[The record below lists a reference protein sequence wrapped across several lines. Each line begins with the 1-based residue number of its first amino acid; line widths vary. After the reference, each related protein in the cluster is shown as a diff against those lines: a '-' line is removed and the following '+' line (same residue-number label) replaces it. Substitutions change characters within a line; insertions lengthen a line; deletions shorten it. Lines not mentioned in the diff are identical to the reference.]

1 MKTGEQNPESPVKSG
16 QWPFAEDQARGNW
29 LPLSSDLGLLT
40 IMGSCFDKKPAELGH
55 LGTEKVLGKKHGEKL
70 PAGLFPEG
78 EQSASST
85 HVRTRPMGKENPLS
99 TLYRPPA
106 ASGGAEDGG
115 SRPPPKSSEASSR
128 TRARMPTLEDAA
140 MTRCRDLKF
149 SGGLTPKL
157 FGRSG
162 ILD

>member
-1 MKTGEQNPESPVKSG
+1 MKTGEQNPESPVRSG
-16 QWPFAEDQARGNW
+16 QWPFAEDQPRGNW

-55 LGTEKVLGKKHGEKL
+55 PSMEKVLVNKNGEML

-85 HVRTRPMGKENPLS
+85 HVRTRPVSKENPLS
-99 TLYRPPA
+99 TFQRPPA
-106 ASGGAEDGG
+106 AGEGVEDGG
-115 SRPPPKSSEASSR
+115 SKPPPKKAEASSH

-140 MTRCRDLKF
+140 MIKCRDR
-149 SGGLTPKL
+149 LT
-157 FGRSG
+157 
-162 ILD
+162 